1 MFSTNRRT
9 AGVLVAPPT
18 KSTWS
23 KGLPVFRLFLDGFL
37 LRLSACSA
45 SRLIPALSAAFST
58 GRRRSRRIS
67 EHTFSSSGR
76 VSVLVEPPGIGTTTS
91 VASLSFSRARLAACS
106 APRGSTVAPSA
117 LASFESHR
125 ATARS
130 RSSPPRCAS
139 PPVARTSTAPPP
151 TSSTETSNVPPP
163 RSNTKTVSSPCTS
176 TPYASAAAIG
186 SRSSFTVSN
195 PALSPARIVASHWP
209 SSKYAGTAITALVTP
224 SPPSAAEASATQ
236 RATIAALISSGLTF
250 LPSAGHRTA
259 TNPAPFFEGPSPA
272 RPNASASA
280 STVAQ
285 TSYGTRRASSATFL
299 SLKRLPMNRFTEW
312 NVFCGSLVRRFA
324 AACPTVTEPSA
335 AKCTTLGIV
344 RRPFSSGTST
354 GRPSITTA
362 TQLLVVPRSMPQMEA

>member
-1 MFSTNRRT
+1 MSASISSSVRPSSSLRSSGPQSSSSSSTRSIPAAAAVAAMPEASNAPPRSTPSASSRTRSNKDSSSFRIFRANARIRLACIGPSVSVCATRPSSAPACAAAPRATTSSGSTSPGVGRRPNVFSTNRRT

-23 KGLPVFRLFLDGFL
+23 KGLPVFRLFLDDFL

-67 EHTFSSSGR
+67 EHTFSSIGR

-117 LASFESHR
+117 LASFASHR

-163 RSNTKTVSSPCTS
+163 RSNTKTVSSPVTS
-176 TPYASAAAIG
+176 TPYASAAAMG

-195 PALSPARIVASHWP
+195 PALRPARIVASHWP
-209 SSKYAGTAITALVTP
+209 SSKYAGTVITALVIAA
-224 SPPSAAEASATQ
+224 PPSLAEASATHFF
-236 RATIAALISSGLTF
+236 TI
-250 LPSAGHRTA
+250 
-259 TNPAPFFEGPSPA
+259 
-272 RPNASASA
+272 
-280 STVAQ
+280 
-285 TSYGTRRASSATFL
+285 
-299 SLKRLPMNRFTEW
+299 
-312 NVFCGSLVRRFA
+312 
-324 AACPTVTEPSA
+324 
-335 AKCTTLGIV
+335 
-344 RRPFSSGTST
+344 
-354 GRPSITTA
+354 
-362 TQLLVVPRSMPQMEA
+362 